1 MDAHGDSMVV
11 AGSPE
16 LIKHIHSELR
26 ETGNTAQKANVI
38 AVGKAKN
45 WVDQQS
51 IG

>member
-1 MDAHGDSMVV
+1 MPMALAWFS

-16 LIKHIHSELR
+16 LIKHLHGELSE
-26 ETGNTAQKANVI
+26 TCNTEHKANVI
-38 AVGKAKN
+38 AMEKAKN

>member
-16 LIKHIHSELR
+16 LIKHIHGELSE
-26 ETGNTAQKANVI
+26 TCDTAQKANVI
-38 AVGKAKN
+38 AAGKAKN